1 MTIDGWSGEEIN
13 FKEVISPQNY
23 QSFLLLLKS
32 NSKHIFSLLIYFQI
46 GVIFCEKTT
55 LLSFETVQICQKKRP
70 KWPGLAPIAAALRP
84 KMLKFFL
91 LFLLSRDLSARM
103 PWNRVVGRA
112 WSLLFFPVWTLPF
125 LLASSCL
132 RSWIFMREKPRTIY
146 PLRQWARPK
155 VLAVRWIHL

>member
-23 QSFLLLLKS
+23 QSFLLLLEP

-55 LLSFETVQICQKKRP
+55 LLSFETVQICQKTRP
-70 KWPGLAPIAAALRP
+70 KWPGLAPIAAVLRP

-103 PWNRVVGRA
+103 PWNRVVGRLIPSFFSLFGRCRSF
-112 WSLLFFPVWTLPF
+112 SLLHAFAPG
-125 LLASSCL
+125 SSC
-132 RSWIFMREKPRTIY
+132 EKNPEQFIRCASERGPRC
-146 PLRQWARPK
+146 
-155 VLAVRWIHL
+155 

>member
-55 LLSFETVQICQKKRP
+55 LLSFETVQICQKTRP
-70 KWPGLAPIAAALRP
+70 KWPGLAPIAAVLRP

-103 PWNRVVGRA
+103 PWDRVVGLDPSFFTCLDVAVPSRFFMP
-112 WSLLFFPVWTLPF
+112 SLLDLHARKNPEQFIHC
-125 LLASSCL
+125 ASE
-132 RSWIFMREKPRTIY
+132 RGPRC
-146 PLRQWARPK
+146 
-155 VLAVRWIHL
+155 